1 MNNQRE
7 NLSEPNLIKNSRR
20 QQLKDLPSSLE
31 KLIAGICGIT
41 CLVLIYIVAR
51 IGSIPSD
58 PCGHCPKEWITC
70 FNNWYYISTER
81 KPWNESLM
89 FCASK
94 NSNLLSIGEANMVRF
109 QMFPTFY

>member
-7 NLSEPNLIKNSRR
+7 NRSEPNLIKNSRR

-51 IGSIPSD
+51 IGSIPCSGT
-58 PCGHCPKEWITC
+58 PEQ
-70 FNNWYYISTER
+70 NNSYPVTRIQED
-81 KPWNESLM
+81 M
-89 FCASK
+89 
-94 NSNLLSIGEANMVRF
+94 
-109 QMFPTFY
+109 